1 MRKKIMNGIA
11 AIVAAA
17 LLLTAALPAFAA
29 DDPADG
35 QSPIEIYTP
44 GKTGEDVSIGNAGIE
59 IIGKAEGETSLRITV
74 DGKAAGTAAVAADG
88 SFTAKVGS
96 FALSFGEN
104 EVTLVPASGK
114 PSQSVTVKKQNYYD
128 IADLDLKIA
137 NAAESHVGEGVSK
150 YCPALS
156 VGGQT
161 VKTYNG
167 FSVLPGDGPNAAP
180 AEATIDLSAL
190 SSTVR
195 YFHSVIGVD
204 DFANI
209 AGAVLSSAEY
219 SVLADGKEI
228 AKSRPVT
235 MNETLEISA
244 EIPSGTKKLTL
255 RVSNSNGTNHGDY
268 ADWINPRLFLKESDY
283 GDTEMTLFDEETA
296 STLTAAAQVGARVAV
311 KNGFSAVSIKPV
323 KANETVTARIFNFT
337 STYARS
343 MQNGAL
349 CEVSAKADEQGNYN
363 FKLNDLYTSGEY
375 LFVFDGVTE
384 IAASKADNA
393 YAFANGKGT
402 KAALNMTLTFAGK
415 NAGAF
420 TAVSDEAAAAPKGT
434 KATDAEKARAKETYE
449 GYITNLKNFPSKVTI
464 GAKEYVGF
472 GDKDFYEMSRK
483 TTKNATTKSED
494 TEIVLLHTTS
504 ALQFT
509 LKTVYYP
516 DYAAFDWVIYF
527 TNTTMS
533 KSPKVSG
540 LSPAELTFEGENPII
555 LTNCSDSEAVTGTPA
570 PYTPRSYS
578 LEESPNLSFAPTNAR
593 STEAAFP
600 YYNLEYGNKG
610 AFVVTSWAG
619 QWVTDFN
626 YADGKTNFSGR
637 QEVFDSYLKAG
648 ETARTPLTA
657 VILYDGRDTDRATNL
672 WRQWFIDCNMFK
684 KDGEN
689 NIEPFV
695 AGVTSAVFNEM
706 MGATEQSQIDYIE
719 KYYNIG
725 VNLDLWWMDAG
736 WYEKGGLSTVGEQGW
751 SYVGSWKVNETRFPT
766 KFKAVSEA
774 AAKHNMMTLLWFEP
788 ERVAFS
794 MSSSDFD
801 TYGMKR
807 DWLVGYNK
815 DRNSALGPNGYKMFD
830 LSNPEALNWMIN
842 RINGVLNEGGISFYR
857 EDLNTGS
864 IRDIWRQAESAET
877 DRSGMIENGYVQG
890 HYALWDGILANE
902 NIKMIDSCASG
913 GHRLELE
920 SMRRAVALHAT
931 DYNYNDM
938 PAKHQ
943 STYGL
948 ACWLPFGGANT
959 GTGGNVTD
967 TSKYN
972 MRSAYRQSMILQ
984 FNVDQL
990 SAEEKTIVANSEKEW
1005 RKLSEYFYDDIYELT
1020 KNTASANEWYSYGYM
1035 NSEEQNGFALVF
1047 RHFGNYSPE
1056 SQTIRL
1062 KGLNANDTY
1071 EITFADQ
1078 DGTITATGAELM
1090 STGVLVTLNE
1100 NEAEGGSDS
1109 DVIYIKRTAQGPD
1122 DGDDDVMYGDVDAS
1136 GEVEA
1141 TDALWAL
1148 QAYVGSRQLDEK
1160 AFKAADVNL
1169 DKEVNTSDALAI
1181 LQYAVK
1187 LRDKLPIA

>member
-1 MRKKIMNGIA
+1 MRKKIMNLIA
-11 AIVAAA
+11 ATVAAA
-17 LLLTAALPAFAA
+17 LLLTAAAVPAFAA
-29 DDPADG
+29 DNTAG
-35 QSPIEIYTP
+35 EQSPIEIYTP
-44 GKTGEDVSIGNAGIE
+44 GKAGEDAAIGNAGIE
-59 IIGKAEGETSLRITV
+59 ITGKAEGETSLKILV
-74 DGKAAGTAAVAADG
+74 DGKVAGSAAVAADG

-96 FALSFGEN
+96 FALSYGVN
-104 EVTLVPASGK
+104 EVSLVPASGK
-114 PSQSVTVKKQNYYD
+114 PSRSVNITKQNYYD
-128 IADLDLKIA
+128 VASLNLSIA
-137 NAAESHVGEGVSK
+137 NSVESHVGEGVSK
-150 YCPALS
+150 YCPTLS

-161 VKTYNG
+161 VRTNNG
-167 FSVLPGDGPNAAP
+167 FSVRPGDGANAAP
-180 AEATIDLSAL
+180 AEATVDLTAL

-244 EIPSGTKKLTL
+244 EIPAGTKKLTL
-255 RVSNSNGTNHGDY
+255 SVSNSNGSNHGDY

-283 GDTEMTLFDEETA
+283 GDTEMTLFDEKTA
-296 STLTAAAQVGARVAV
+296 STLTAASQVGARVSV

-323 KANETVTARIFNFT
+323 KANETVTARVFSFT

-349 CEVSAKADEQGNYN
+349 CEVSAKADGQGSYN
-363 FKLNDLYTSGEY
+363 FKLNDLYTAGEY

-393 YAFANGKGT
+393 YAFTNGKGT
-402 KAALNMTLTFAGK
+402 KAALNMTLTFTGK
-415 NAGAF
+415 NADAF
-420 TAVSDEAAAAPKGT
+420 AAVSDEAAAAPKGT
-434 KATDAEKARAKETYE
+434 KATDAEKARARETYE
-449 GYITNLKNFPSKVTI
+449 KYITNLANFPSKMTV
-464 GAKEYVGF
+464 GGKEYVGF
-472 GDKDFYEMSRK
+472 GDKDFFEMSRK
-483 TTKNATTKSED
+483 TTNNATTKSED
-494 TEIVLLHTTS
+494 TEIVLLHKTS
-504 ALQFT
+504 AMRFT
-509 LKTVYYP
+509 LKTVFYP

-527 TNTTMS
+527 TNPTMS

-540 LSPAELTFEGENPII
+540 ISPAELTFEGENPII
-555 LTNCSDSEAVTGTPA
+555 LTNCSDAEAVTGTPA
-570 PYTPRSYS
+570 PFTPRSYS
-578 LEESPNLSFAPTNAR
+578 LEENPNLSFAPTNAR

-626 YADGKTNFSGR
+626 YENGKTGFSGR

-689 NIEPFV
+689 NLEPFV

-736 WYEKGGLSTVGEQGW
+736 WYEKGGLPTVGEQGW
-751 SYVGSWKVNETRFPT
+751 SYVGTWKVNETRFPT
-766 KFKAVSEA
+766 KFKAVSDA

-794 MSSSDFD
+794 VSSSDFD

-807 DWLVGYNK
+807 EWLVGYDK
-815 DRNSALGPNGYKMFD
+815 DRNTAFGPNGYKMFNLGD
-830 LSNPEALNWMIN
+830 PEALNWMIN
-842 RINGVLNEGGISFYR
+842 RISGILNEGGISFYR

-864 IRDIWRQAESAET
+864 IRNILREADGIEA
-877 DRSGMIENGYVQG
+877 DRNGMYENRYVQG

-920 SMRRAVALHAT
+920 SMRRAVALHPT

-948 ACWLPFGGANT
+948 ASWLPFAGANT

-990 SAEEKTIVANSEKEW
+990 SDDEKAIVANSEKEW

-1047 RHFGNYSPE
+1047 RHFGEYSPE
-1056 SQTIRL
+1056 TQNIRL
-1062 KGLNANDTY
+1062 KGLNAGDTY

-1078 DGTITATGAELM
+1078 SGTITATGAELM
-1090 STGVLVTLNE
+1090 STGVSVTLNE
-1100 NEAEGGSDS
+1100 KELTDGSDS
-1109 DVIYIKRTAQGPD
+1109 DVIFIKRTAIGPD
-1122 DGDDDVMYGDVDAS
+1122 DDDVMYGDVNGDEKINS
-1136 GEVEA
+1136 E
-1141 TDALWAL
+1141 DALMVL
-1148 QAYVGSRQLDEK
+1148 QSVVGLTELDER
-1160 AFKAADVNL
+1160 AAKAANVNSD
-1169 DKEVNTSDALAI
+1169 DKIDTQDALGI
-1181 LQYAVK
+1181 LQFVVGI
-1187 LRDKLPIA
+1187 RTELPYKD

>member
-35 QSPIEIYTP
+35 QSPIVIYTP

-59 IIGKAEGETSLRITV
+59 ITGKAEGETSLRITV

-150 YCPALS
+150 YCPTLS

-180 AEATIDLSAL
+180 AETTIDLSAL

-255 RVSNSNGTNHGDY
+255 SVSNSNGTNHGDY

-296 STLTAAAQVGARVAV
+296 STLTATAQVGARVAV

-363 FKLNDLYTSGEY
+363 FKLNDLYTAGEY

-434 KATDAEKARAKETYE
+434 KATDAEKARARETYE

-504 ALQFT
+504 AIQFT

-695 AGVTSAVFNEM
+695 AGLPKEM
-706 MGATEQSQIDYIE
+706 MDFSEEEQIENIKDYFKYDVSIDY
-719 KYYNIG
+719 
-725 VNLDLWWMDAG
+725 WWMDAG
-736 WYEKGGLSTVGEQGW
+736 WYWDAKTRGW
-751 SYVGSWKVNETRFPT
+751 NYVGSWEVDTGRYKT
-766 KFKAVSEA
+766 KLKAISDACAEL
-774 AAKHNMMTLLWFEP
+774 NMSGGTILWFEP
-788 ERVAFS
+788 ERNAFS
-794 MSSSDFD
+794 FTGDEFEK
-801 TYGMKR
+801 YGIKR
-807 DWLVGYNK
+807 EWIVGYDKEKNT
-815 DRNSALGPNGYKMFD
+815 APGPNGYRMFD
-830 LSNPEALNWMIN
+830 LSNPEALKWMSE
-842 RINGVLNEGGISFYR
+842 RINKVLDEGGISFYR

-864 IRDIWRQAESAET
+864 IRDIWRQAESTET

-890 HYALWDGILANE
+890 HYTLWDNILANP
-902 NIKMIDSCASG
+902 NIKMIDTCASG
-913 GHRLELE
+913 GHRLDLE
-920 SMRRAVALHAT
+920 TMRRSVALHPT

-938 PAKHQ
+938 PAKQ
-943 STYGL
+943 QGSYGL
-948 ACWLPFGGANT
+948 ASWFPFAGANT
-959 GTGGNVTD
+959 GTAGNATS

-972 MRSAYRQSMILQ
+972 MRSTYRQSIACQVHLDSMS
-984 FNVDQL
+984 DTDR
-990 SAEEKTIVANSEKEW
+990 KIVSDSIKEW
-1005 RKLSEYFYDDIYELT
+1005 RNLNKYFYDDIYELT

-1122 DGDDDVMYGDVDAS
+1122 DGDDVMYGDVDAS